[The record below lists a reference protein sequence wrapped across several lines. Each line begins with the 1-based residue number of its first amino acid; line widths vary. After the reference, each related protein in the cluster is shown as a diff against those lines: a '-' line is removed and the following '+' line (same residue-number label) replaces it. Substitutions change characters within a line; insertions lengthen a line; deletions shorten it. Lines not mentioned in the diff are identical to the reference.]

1 MLHPTRRQPVIVALV
16 LASICVGALP
26 LTAQIQN
33 PITAARE
40 AFRRAQEEAKRK
52 QEEEAR
58 RRQGQTAPAGPAAPA
73 AATPAQAGQGGSP
86 AVQQPGQAAATPLGP
101 QETARLAAAAGF
113 IDVAGLKLGAP
124 LASVEPLLKGLN
136 PKFTF
141 RPQVEIIWPMD
152 RADTAKQPPP
162 TAPRSVREL
171 AAEVQDGS
179 YTEAWG
185 IQFAQHPNPAV
196 VTTMRRSVQYK
207 PGTGPGLDGL
217 VESVRKKYG
226 PESATDAS
234 QMIPNNSQRAFAGR
248 WYFDERGQALSGNLG
263 RQLYGTCQGV
273 GTQAA
278 QGNPGLCGT
287 LTILDVN
294 VQAAGNGVVS
304 TLMVTLMNRPL
315 EYTAEETTRAY
326 LRQVEED
333 RVKEQQKGA
342 AQRPGPKL

>member
-1 MLHPTRRQPVIVALV
+1 MTQFARRLHVTVALT
-16 LASICVGALP
+16 LAVACAGALP
-26 LTAQIQN
+26 LTAQVQN
-33 PITAARE
+33 PITAARD
-40 AFRRAQEEAKRK
+40 AFRRAQEETKRK

-58 RRQGQTAPAGPAAPA
+58 RRQGQPAPA
-73 AATPAQAGQGGSP
+73 ASAPAAPAQAGQGGSP
-86 AVQQPGQAAATPLGP
+86 AVQQSGQASATPIGP

-141 RPQVEIIWPMD
+141 RPQVEIIWPLD
-152 RADTAKQPPP
+152 RAGIEMQPPP
-162 TAPRSVREL
+162 TAPKSVREL

-185 IQFAQHPNPAV
+185 IQFAEHPNPAV
-196 VTTMRRSVQYK
+196 VITMRRSIQYRQ
-207 PGTGPGLDGL
+207 GAGPGLDGL

-234 QMIPNNSQRAFAGR
+234 QMISNSSQRAFAGR
-248 WYFDERGQALSGNLG
+248 WYFDERGQALRGNLG
-263 RQLYGTCQGV
+263 SQLFRTCQGV
-273 GTQAA
+273 GTQIAP
-278 QGNPGLCGT
+278 GNPGLCGT

-294 VQAAGNGVVS
+294 VQASGNGVVN
-304 TLMVTLMNRPL
+304 TLMVTATNHPL
-315 EYTAEETTRAY
+315 EYTAQETNKAY
-326 LRQVEED
+326 LRQYEEE
-333 RVKEQQKGA
+333 RAKRQQTGA